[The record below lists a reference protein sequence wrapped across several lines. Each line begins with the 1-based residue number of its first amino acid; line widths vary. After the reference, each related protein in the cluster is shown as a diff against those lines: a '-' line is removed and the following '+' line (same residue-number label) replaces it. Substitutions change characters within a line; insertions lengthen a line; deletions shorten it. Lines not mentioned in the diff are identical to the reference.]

1 MSDELIEND
10 TPPAPVTRP
19 RLNPA
24 PILAI
29 LLVLGA
35 LGFCGYIYSFWLTHN
50 TRVARLKARNG
61 DFVQLQHR
69 GDFDEFA
76 PPAQR
81 ARRNREADDE
91 ESSAAD
97 PADGASAEKPK
108 PAEPNFLEKY
118 INDMKPLP
126 IQVVY
131 WKDPEL
137 RVDDVSLILEFSD
150 LEVLSIKCDKIDGK
164 AIEKFLNLP
173 SIRRVSVQA
182 KEIDVA
188 GIESWASN
196 EKLVNLKLI
205 NTDWSSEDIGDIE
218 KQAKA
223 NPKLKGKMSVTSV
236 AGPSFGGM

>member
-19 RLNPA
+19 GLNPA

-29 LLVLGA
+29 LLALGA

-76 PPAQR
+76 PPPPR
-81 ARRNREADDE
+81 ARRNRDSDE
-91 ESSAAD
+91 EESPEAPAA
-97 PADGASAEKPK
+97 AKTS
-108 PAEPNFLEKY
+108 PAEPNFVEKY

-137 RVDDVSLILEFSD
+137 RTDDVNLILEFSD
-150 LEVLSIKCDKIDGK
+150 LEVLSVKCDKIDGK

-173 SIRRVSVQA
+173 NIRRVSVQA

>member
-1 MSDELIEND
+1 VF
-10 TPPAPVTRP
+10 A
-19 RLNPA
+19 
-24 PILAI
+24 
-29 LLVLGA
+29 A

-76 PPAQR
+76 PPTAR
-81 ARRNREADDE
+81 ARRGREGDE
-91 ESSAAD
+91 EGSDEEPAA
-97 PADGASAEKPK
+97 AKPE
-108 PAEPNFLEKY
+108 AAAPNFLEKY

-137 RVDDVSLILEFSD
+137 RADDVDLLLEFRD

-164 AIEKFLNLP
+164 TIEKFINLP
-173 SIRRVSVQA
+173 NIRRVSVQS
-182 KEIDVA
+182 KQMDLSEINA
-188 GIESWASN
+188 WSCN

-205 NTDWSSEDIGDIE
+205 NTDWSGDDIGDID

>member
-19 RLNPA
+19 GLNPA

-29 LLVLGA
+29 MLVLGL

-50 TRVARLKARNG
+50 SRVARLKARNG
-61 DFVQLQHR
+61 DYVQLQHR

-76 PPAQR
+76 PPAPR
-81 ARRNREADDE
+81 GRRNREADDE
-91 ESSAAD
+91 ESSAEE
-97 PADGASAEKPK
+97 ASAEQPK

-137 RVDDVSLILEFSD
+137 RSDDVNLLLEFRD

-164 AIEKFLNLP
+164 TIEKFLNLP
-173 SIRRVSVQA
+173 RIRRVSVQSKA
-182 KEIDVA
+182 MDLS
-188 GIESWASN
+188 GIESWSSN

-205 NTDWSSEDIGDIE
+205 NTDWSGDDIGDIE

-223 NPKLKGKMSVTSV
+223 NAKLKGKVDATSV

>member
-19 RLNPA
+19 GLNPA
-24 PILAI
+24 PILAV
-29 LLVLGA
+29 LLALAA
-35 LGFCGYIYSFWLTHN
+35 LGFCGYIYSFWLNHN

-81 ARRNREADDE
+81 ARRNRDGDDE
-91 ESSAAD
+91 ESAEEPAA
-97 PADGASAEKPK
+97 AKPK
-108 PAEPNFLEKY
+108 AAEPNFLEKY

-137 RVDDVSLILEFSD
+137 RADDVDLILEFRD

-164 AIEKFLNLP
+164 TIEKFISLP
-173 SIRRVSVQA
+173 NIRRVSVQS
-182 KEIDVA
+182 KEMDLSEINTW
-188 GIESWASN
+188 SCN

-205 NTDWSSEDIGDIE
+205 NTEWTGEDIDDIN

-223 NPKLKGKMSVTSV
+223 NSNLKGKMSVTSV